1 MHEFIHALGMY
12 HVQSRTDRD
21 KYVEIKW
28 DNIPEDAKHNFKIKK
43 TTRTFD
49 VPYDPLSIMHYPNY
63 AFAKDSSKPT
73 IVSKVTDWI
82 CHTASTYLCISKVI
96 FVNRLHQCQL
106 RNLEQQ
112 PN

>member
-21 KYVEIKW
+21 TYVEIKW

-49 VPYDPLSIMHYPNY
+49 VPYDPLSIMHYSYN
-63 AFAKDSSKPT
+63 AFCKDCSKPT
-73 IVSKVTDWI
+73 IVSKVN
-82 CHTASTYLCISKVI
+82 CYFSYFASV
-96 FVNRLHQCQL
+96 
-106 RNLEQQ
+106 
-112 PN
+112 

>member
-63 AFAKDSSKPT
+63 AFAKDIDSNNSLMHFHEGVVHET
-73 IVSKVTDWI
+73 QYTR
-82 CHTASTYLCISKVI
+82 TTTTSTL
-96 FVNRLHQCQL
+96 
-106 RNLEQQ
+106 
-112 PN
+112 

>member
-63 AFAKDSSKPT
+63 AFAIDSSKPT
-73 IVSKVTDWI
+73 IVSKVTYWI
-82 CHTASTYLCISKVI
+82 CHSASTC
-96 FVNRLHQCQL
+96 LH
-106 RNLEQQ
+106 
-112 PN
+112 